1 MRHVN
6 GSQLRRIINEELIL
20 AKREII
26 AEQRITLAIKNESI
40 RLLREGRPINEQNE
54 LLLEFLDSIMSMFG
68 GAADSIG
75 KLSQIPGVKAGFDTV
90 KQYLSTMLVDT
101 VLNSMGIKPTT
112 LFGEWVK
119 RGVINFLSNV
129 EYTKI
134 FKWITGM
141 ASNPEMCNELVDA
154 LIDSFLVEATMEPVI
169 DKLSDIYLDSFMT
182 HNSHICHTGDKM
194 AFSLQINEFNV
205 NSNVASS
212 EGGQNIFNR
221 IIIPN
226 EHNNITDVHSC
237 VVHKGKKLNYVCS
250 INPCKLSNISGK
262 ITDLNGSSMYGD
274 TASPDG
280 GKLHF
285 VQLTSGATKHV
296 DAHQVFTWSGG
307 TTGNFTTA
315 FAMLEGSTALYFYS
329 KTGTIT
335 DHALLGT
342 VSAGGSGI
350 HGLTSNV
357 STYREGDFPRFI
369 AEFVIV
375 SRD

>member
-1 MRHVN
+1 MDFGQQRLQQQN
-6 GSQLRRIINEELIL
+6 AARQMMYQNPGYQFERRDRKTLIL
-20 AKREII
+20 DVA
-26 AEQRITLAIKNESI
+26 
-40 RLLREGRPINEQNE
+40 
-54 LLLEFLDSIMSMFG
+54 
-68 GAADSIG
+68 
-75 KLSQIPGVKAGFDTV
+75 DTV
-90 KQYLSTMLVDT
+90 AISPLSHGTEFSV
-101 VLNSMGIKPTT
+101 N
-112 LFGEWVK
+112 LFE
-119 RGVINFLSNV
+119 
-129 EYTKI
+129 
-134 FKWITGM
+134 
-141 ASNPEMCNELVDA
+141 P
-154 LIDSFLVEATMEPVI
+154 LII

-212 EGGQNIFNR
+212 EGGQNIFNS

-274 TASPDG
+274 DATLDG

-296 DAHQVFTWSGG
+296 GVGEVFTWSGG
-307 TTGNFTTA
+307 TSGNFKTA
-315 FAMLEGSTALYFYS
+315 FAMESGSTDLYFYS
-329 KTGTIT
+329 SGGTIT
-335 DHALLGT
+335 DHTLLGT
-342 VSAGGSGI
+342 VSASGTGI
-350 HGLTSNV
+350 NSKISDAN
-357 STYREGDFPRFI
+357 TYREGDFSRFI